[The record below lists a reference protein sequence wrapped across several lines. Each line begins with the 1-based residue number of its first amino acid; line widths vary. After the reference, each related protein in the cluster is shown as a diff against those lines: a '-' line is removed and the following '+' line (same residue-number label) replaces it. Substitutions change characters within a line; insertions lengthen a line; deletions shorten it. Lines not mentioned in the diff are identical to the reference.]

1 MSFLTTTMAA
11 IVVAASL
18 VVPAPA
24 DGQRSCPRQG
34 SRDGIDMCEYESHNQ
49 MLSKLKRLED
59 TFPNLARVQRVGTS
73 VKGKSA
79 QLQFRNETEGV
90 EFFI

>member
-1 MSFLTTTMAA
+1 MSFVTTTIA
-11 IVVAASL
+11 IVVAAGL
-18 VVPAPA
+18 VAN
-24 DGQRSCPRQG
+24 GQRSCPRQG

-79 QLQFRNETEGV
+79 RLFRNR
-90 EFFI
+90 